1 MGPRR
6 ITGAAIFNGSNFGGQ
21 QFNQNQGYSVEEEEL
36 EEGEIREN
44 HRGAATHNERPARL
58 PAWREFEEAYPFAR
72 DRTSND
78 WRVRSG
84 NDQA

>member
-6 ITGAAIFNGSNFGGQ
+6 ITGAAIFNGSNFAGQ
-21 QFNQNQGYSVEEEEL
+21 QFQNQNQGYSVEEEL
-36 EEGEIREN
+36 EEGEIREQ
-44 HRGAATHNERPARL
+44 HRGAATHERGTHMPK
-58 PAWREFEEAYPFAR
+58 WREFEEAYPFTR
-72 DRTSND
+72 DSFSND